1 MNKTQIN
8 YTVFVGGAE
17 VCDYLVSK
25 EQAESIAEQYQDE
38 GYDDVAVMEAA

>member
-1 MNKTQIN
+1 MNNNQIN

-38 GYDDVAVMEAA
+38 GYDDVAVMEVA